1 MINTSGIVDGKI
13 LNIFKEA
20 GKFMIIMALSAIGL
34 KTDIKRLIGTGFKP
48 AFLGF
53 TVWVSVS
60 LTSIVIQW
68 ISKQW

>member
-34 KTDIKRLIGTGFKP
+34 KT
-48 AFLGF
+48 
-53 TVWVSVS
+53 VSAK
-60 LTSIVIQW
+60 LAPY
-68 ISKQW
+68 